1 MSNSNQLH
9 LTVKN
14 ILTKKPILGWAF
26 FLNLKME
33 IPKRNELIQF
43 IDFTSLNAQ
52 DTNLDIFALTEK
64 TKRLVQHG
72 FPIAAICVYPN
83 LAKVVKN
90 NLTGF
95 SIPCAVVSAVFPA
108 SQSFREVKLLETK
121 MALADGADEID
132 IVLNLGEFF
141 AGQYENCIDE
151 IRAIKLLM
159 GSKKLKV
166 ILETGIMKSQKDVA
180 KAAEIAIAG
189 GADFIKTSTG
199 KVTIGATLEAVQT
212 ICQVIKRHEVQT
224 NNKIGVKVSG
234 GVRSYQDAVT
244 YYQLIAREL
253 GAAYLNPNLFRIG
266 ASSLLD
272 DLITI

>member
-1 MSNSNQLH
+1 MS
-9 LTVKN
+9 
-14 ILTKKPILGWAF
+14 A
-26 FLNLKME
+26 
-33 IPKRNELIQF
+33 PKRNDIIQY
-43 IDFTSLNAQ
+43 IDFTSLNSQ
-52 DTNLDIFALTEK
+52 DTSLDIIAVTEK
-64 TKRLVQHG
+64 SKRLAQNG
-72 FPIAAICVYPN
+72 FRVAAVCVFPN
-83 LAKVVKN
+83 YTKVVKT
-90 NLTGF
+90 NLKDF
-95 SIPCAVVSAVFPA
+95 NIPCASVSAAFPA

-132 IVLNLGEFF
+132 IVLNLGDFF

-151 IRAIKLLM
+151 IRAIKQLM

-199 KVTIGATLEAVQT
+199 KVSIGATLEAVQT
-212 ICQVIKRHEVQT
+212 MCQVIKNYEMRT
-224 NNKIGVKVSG
+224 NNKIGLKVSG
-234 GVRSYQDAVT
+234 GVRTYQDAVA
-244 YYQLIAREL
+244 YYQLIDSEL

-272 DLITI
+272 DLITV